1 MMRKFVTAI
10 LLSFY
15 LVAQAAAASTLLNY
29 QIRIHRAVEQ
39 LERLKKDDAY
49 LEEGISTIKSLIPVS
64 EQVEMD
70 GREVTVD
77 NKWLHDE
84 LEGIEAVNVTKTD
97 RQTILEDLKL
107 KLDAL
112 DKQLVQ
118 AEDISKQDANKQQ
131 LQDRVKKILSDDKY
145 KEKKDDWLT
154 AKIKA
159 IRQKVKEYLLELY
172 LKIVNALFGASA
184 QGGWA
189 IRIVFIALLGIA
201 GFFIVR
207 MAMQFK
213 WVKKKPRKK
222 TVLGEEIDEDMK
234 PSDFADAAIA
244 AAKAGDFRTGIRK
257 LYIALLYEL
266 SERNLIELD
275 ANATNR
281 EYLSKVSRF
290 SSLFPAMGYLTDR
303 FDYFWYGMFPSSE
316 QDFSSYLASYR
327 EALKLAQAIN
337 QQQTQTG

>member
-1 MMRKFVTAI
+1 MKRVVTTI
-10 LLSFY
+10 LLIFIF
-15 LVAQAAAASTLLNY
+15 VAQAAAASTLLNY
-29 QIRIHRAVEQ
+29 QIRVHRAVEQ
-39 LERLKKDDAY
+39 VERMKKDNVY
-49 LEEGISTIKSLIPVS
+49 LEEGVSTIKSLIPLS

-70 GREVTVD
+70 GRDVTVD
-77 NKWLHDE
+77 NQWLYDD
-84 LEGIEAVNVTKTD
+84 LEGLEAVNITQTD
-97 RQTILEDLKL
+97 RQAILDDLKE

-112 DKQLVQ
+112 DNQLVQ
-118 AEDISKQDANKQQ
+118 AEDISKEGAAKQQ
-131 LQDRVKKILSDDKY
+131 LQARVKKILADDKY

-154 AKIKA
+154 AKIKE
-159 IRQKVKEYLLELY
+159 IRQKVKDFLIDLY
-172 LKIVNALFGASA
+172 LKIINALFGASA

-189 IRIVFIALLGIA
+189 IRLVFVVMLFIA

-207 MAMQFK
+207 MALQFK
-213 WVKKKPRKK
+213 WRKKRPGKK

-244 AAKAGDFRTGIRK
+244 AARSGDFRTGIRK

-281 EYLSKVSRF
+281 EYLSKLAKF
-290 SSLFPAMGYLTDR
+290 ATILPAMGYLTDR

-316 QDFSSYLASYR
+316 ADFSSYLNTYR
-327 EALKLAQAIN
+327 EALKQAQAIS
-337 QQQTQTG
+337 QQQAQPG

>member
-1 MMRKFVTAI
+1 MRKFVAAN
-10 LLSFY
+10 LLIFFF
-15 LVAQAAAASTLLNY
+15 VAHAVAASTLLNY

-39 LERLKKDDAY
+39 LDRVIKDDAY
-49 LEEGISTIKSLIPVS
+49 REEGIIAIKSLLPAI

-70 GREVTVD
+70 GREVKVD
-77 NKWLHDE
+77 NTWFYNA
-84 LEGIEAVNVTKTD
+84 LEGVEAANATTTD
-97 RQTILEDLKL
+97 RQTILEDLRL

-118 AEDISKQDANKQQ
+118 AEDISKENSDKQQ
-131 LQDRVKKILSDDKY
+131 LQDRVKKILADDKY

-154 AKIKA
+154 AKIKE
-159 IRQKVKEYLLELY
+159 IRQKVKDFLIELY

-213 WVKKKPRKK
+213 WGKKKAKKK

-257 LYIALLYEL
+257 LYIAFLYEL

-290 SSLFPAMGYLTDR
+290 SALVPAMGYLTDR

-327 EALKLAQAIN
+327 EGLKQAQTIS
-337 QQQTQTG
+337 QQQTQAV